1 MTGALF
7 RGNFCFT
14 QLTGAL
20 IPGFQGDRQKVFID
34 R

>member
-14 QLTGAL
+14 QLTGTL
-20 IPGFQGDRQKVFID
+20 IPGFQGDR
-34 R
+34 